1 MKKIVNVNVGGF
13 AFVIEEQAYEKLN
26 AYLSSVKRNLG
37 TDVDADE
44 VMADI
49 ELRIAELF
57 KEDLKSGGKEV
68 VEEILIA
75 KVITIMGKPEDYG
88 TGEPVNEQ
96 QEQNWTYAEN
106 NNTQQ
111 RRLFRDPDQK
121 TLGGVASG
129 LANYF
134 GWDPLAVRIIFVLL
148 VLGFGIGIPLYIIL
162 WILVPEAKTTN
173 DRLRMQGKPIT
184 VDSIKQG
191 FNDFK
196 NDVRN
201 IAGKDGQKR
210 VRTAASSFGNRVEGA
225 FSDFGRA
232 VGKIIGVIFL
242 VIGLVIFAS
251 LIKYLLTGTFSFPE
265 NASEELFFGNTNLF
279 FDNPY
284 DYYLLFGGAC
294 VLALM
299 ILWGLLSA
307 GIELLFKVKLVNKP
321 IKFITGGISVV
332 ALVCVIFAGINLGKN
347 FTYEE
352 SVEKQYD
359 IPSKDSL
366 LTVNILKDEYFSNRA
381 SAMWTDEDELI
392 KVSATKITFGYPRLA
407 IKLSESGRT
416 YLEVRRSAAGPR
428 GLTAIENAE
437 AIEYPVQVDTGS
449 ITLPSVFSTSVKN
462 KFRHQNVVGVLY
474 VPAGTIIQNKH
485 NMKRIFD
492 KYDSYTAYD
501 ELNDAGAYRM
511 TKEGLVELK

>member
-1 MKKIVNVNVGGF
+1 MKKIVNVNVGGL

-26 AYLSSVKRNLG
+26 AYLSSVRQNVG
-37 TDVDADE
+37 NDVDADE
-44 VMADI
+44 VMSDI

-57 KEDLKSGGKEV
+57 RHDLKANGKEV
-68 VEEILIA
+68 VEENLIS

-88 TGEPVNEQ
+88 DGEPVNEKH
-96 QEQNWTYAEN
+96 EQNRTYADQN
-106 NNTQQ
+106 QNQQ
-111 RRLFRDPDQK
+111 RRLFRDPEQK

-134 GWDPLAVRIIFVLL
+134 GWDPLPVRIIFILL
-148 VLGFGIGIPLYIIL
+148 VIGFGVGIPLYIIL

-184 VDSIKQG
+184 VDNIKQG

-196 NDVRN
+196 NDVKN

-210 VRTAASSFGNRVEGA
+210 VKNAAASFGNKVEGV
-225 FSDFGRA
+225 FSDFGRT

-242 VIGLVIFAS
+242 IIGLVIFAS

-294 VLALM
+294 IFALM

-307 GIELLFKVKLVNKP
+307 GLELLFKVRLAGKS
-321 IKFITGGISVV
+321 IKFIAGGISVV
-332 ALVCVIFAGINLGKN
+332 AIICVIFAGINLGKN
-347 FTYEE
+347 FVYKE

-359 IPSKDSL
+359 IPKKDSL
-366 LTVNILKDEYFSNRA
+366 ISVNILKDEYFNNRA
-381 SAMWTDEDELI
+381 STMHTDEDELV
-392 KVSATKITFGYPRLA
+392 KVSKTKITFGYPGLA

-416 YLEVRRSAAGPR
+416 YFELKKSAYGAR

-449 ITLPSVFSTSVKN
+449 ITLPSVFSTSIKS
-462 KFRHQNVVGVLY
+462 KFRGQEVRGVLY
-474 VPAGTIIQNKH
+474 IPAGTIIRNKY

-492 KYDSYTAYD
+492 RYNSYRAYE
-501 ELNDAGAYRM
+501 ELNDAPAYQM
-511 TKEGLVELK
+511 TKEGLIELK